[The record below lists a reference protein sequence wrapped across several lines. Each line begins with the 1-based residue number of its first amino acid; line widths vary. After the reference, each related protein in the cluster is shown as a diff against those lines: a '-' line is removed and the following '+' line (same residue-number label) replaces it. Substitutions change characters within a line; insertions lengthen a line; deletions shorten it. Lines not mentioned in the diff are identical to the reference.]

1 MRRIAIILA
10 LLIAAPTPGAAASF
24 MGRFPITVMSP
35 NSLGAGWRQQQ
46 DEARDAVRRG
56 RHIPLGR
63 VLEQLRRRTPGR
75 QLDVGLEDR
84 GGRTV
89 YRVRWAAS
97 DGRRIDYIVDA
108 ESGAVLRAD
117 GE

>member
-1 MRRIAIILA
+1 MRRIAIIIA
-10 LLIAAPTPGAAASF
+10 LLSAAPVPASAF
-24 MGRFPITVMSP
+24 FSPLPVQAMSP

-56 RHIPLGR
+56 RHVPLGR
-63 VLEQLRRRTPGR
+63 VLEQLRRRAPGR
-75 QLDVGLEDR
+75 QLDVGLEAQ
-84 GGRTV
+84 GGRSV
-89 YRVRWAAS
+89 YRVRWAAA

>member
-10 LLIAAPTPGAAASF
+10 LLSSATLPTLASAQ
-24 MGRFPITVMSP
+24 SP

-46 DEARDAVRRG
+46 DEAREAVRRG
-56 RHIPLGR
+56 RHQPLGR
-63 VLEQLRRRTPGR
+63 VIDQLRRRTPGR
-75 QLDVGLEDR
+75 QLDVGLEQRD
-84 GGRTV
+84 GRSV
-89 YRVRWAAS
+89 YRVRWAAA

-108 ESGAVLRAD
+108 ETGAVLRAD

>member
-10 LLIAAPTPGAAASF
+10 LLSAAPAPASAAAFLSSF
-24 MGRFPITVMSP
+24 QIPVLSP

-56 RHIPLGR
+56 RHVPLGR

-84 GGRTV
+84 AGRPV

-108 ESGAVLRAD
+108 ESGAVIRAD

>member
-10 LLIAAPTPGAAASF
+10 LVTAAPMPAAA
-24 MGRFPITVMSP
+24 FPGMFPVQFGSP

-46 DEARDAVRRG
+46 DEAREAVRRG
-56 RHIPLGR
+56 RHVPLGR

-75 QLDVGLEDR
+75 QLDVGLEQRGDR
-84 GGRTV
+84 AV
-89 YRVRWAAS
+89 YRVRWAAA

>member
-1 MRRIAIILA
+1 MRRIAVILA
-10 LLIAAPTPGAAASF
+10 LAGALSAPAAAAA
-24 MGRFPITVMSP
+24 FPWPVQLATP

-56 RHIPLGR
+56 RHVPLGR
-63 VLEQLRRRTPGR
+63 VLEQLRRRTPGK
-75 QLDVGLEDR
+75 QLDVGLEQRD
-84 GGRTV
+84 GRQV
-89 YRVRWAAS
+89 YRVRWAAA

-108 ESGAVLRAD
+108 ENGAVLRAD

>member
-10 LLIAAPTPGAAASF
+10 VLSAATVPASALAQ
-24 MGRFPITVMSP
+24 SP

-46 DEARDAVRRG
+46 DEAREAVRRG
-56 RHIPLGR
+56 RHLPLGR

-75 QLDVGLEDR
+75 QLDVGLEQQGAR
-84 GGRTV
+84 MV
-89 YRVRWAAS
+89 YRVRWAAA

-108 ESGAVLRAD
+108 ETGAVLRAD

>member
-10 LLIAAPTPGAAASF
+10 LLTGAPAPATAASF
-24 MGRFPITVMSP
+24 IGPFPVTAMSP

-46 DEARDAVRRG
+46 DQARDAVRRG
-56 RHIPLGR
+56 RQIPLSR
-63 VLEQLRRRTPGR
+63 VVEQLRRRTPGR
-75 QLDVGLEDR
+75 LLDAGQENQ
-84 GGRTV
+84 GGKAV
-89 YRVRWAAS
+89 FRVRWAAA

-108 ESGAVLRAD
+108 ESGAVISAD

>member
-1 MRRIAIILA
+1 MAI
-10 LLIAAPTPGAAASF
+10 LLVLLSASPVPAAAF
-24 MGRFPITVMSP
+24 VGPFPVQITSP

-56 RHIPLGR
+56 RHVPLGR
-63 VLEQLRRRTPGR
+63 VLEQLRRRAPGK
-75 QLDVGLEDR
+75 QLDVGIEQR
-84 GGRTV
+84 EGRSV
-89 YRVRWAAS
+89 YRVRWAAA

-108 ESGAVLRAD
+108 ETGAVLRAD

>member
-10 LLIAAPTPGAAASF
+10 LLSPAAAPAQAAAQTF
-24 MGRFPITVMSP
+24 AFELQSP

-46 DEARDAVRRG
+46 DEAREAVRRG
-56 RHIPLGR
+56 RHQPLGR
-63 VLEQLRRRTPGR
+63 VIEQLRRRTPGR
-75 QLDVGLEDR
+75 QLDVGLEER
-84 GGRTV
+84 GGRAV
-89 YRVRWAAS
+89 YRVRWAAV

-108 ESGAVLRAD
+108 ETGAVLRAD

>member
-1 MRRIAIILA
+1 MRRLAVIIA
-10 LLIAAPTPGAAASF
+10 LLTALPASASA
-24 MGRFPITVMSP
+24 FPSLFPVQLGQPS
-35 NSLGAGWRQQQ
+35 SLGAGYRAQQ

-56 RHIPLGR
+56 RQVPLGR
-63 VLEQLRRRTPGR
+63 VLDQLRRRTPGR
-75 QLDVGLEDR
+75 HLDVGQELQGDR
-84 GGRTV
+84 VV

-108 ESGAVLRAD
+108 QTGAVIRAD